1 MLIII
6 SSKSSMRAMRGMM
19 IWRRSSMRMKKR
31 ESPREGLYNKH
42 VSYSSVY
49 IIQLKVF
56 EQTVQ

>member
-1 MLIII
+1 
-6 SSKSSMRAMRGMM
+6 
-19 IWRRSSMRMKKR
+19 MRMKKR

>member
-19 IWRRSSMRMKKR
+19 RWRRRLMRMKKR